1 MKSRQRIMVLGLLV
15 AMGPAVSACSVEI
28 ERNTDGSL
36 AVESSMTGDA
46 LQDELE
52 AAIADPLV
60 REFTADLHDGYI
72 LVSAERE
79 RVMSDET
86 DTMTFRLDLGVSDG
100 HLTATVSDAL
110 LNDLPIEEE
119 RVAVWNERIAT
130 RLERSGQRN
139 PNSTLQAVT
148 VSEDAVTMIWRI
160 ETSRSRGD

>member
-1 MKSRQRIMVLGLLV
+1 MKSRIMMLGLLMV
-15 AMGPAVSACSVEI
+15 MGLAVSACSVEI
-28 ERNTDGSL
+28 ERNADGSL

-86 DTMTFRLDLGVSDG
+86 DRMTFRLDLGVSDG
-100 HLTATVSDAL
+100 HLTATISAAQ
-110 LNDLPIEEE
+110 LNDTPIEEE

-130 RLERSGQRN
+130 KLGRSGQRN

-148 VSEDAVTMIWRI
+148 VSEDGVTMVWRV
-160 ETSRSRGD
+160 ETARSRGD

>member
-1 MKSRQRIMVLGLLV
+1 MKTRIMVLGLLMV
-15 AMGPAVSACSVEI
+15 MGLAVSACSVEI

-60 REFTADLHDGYI
+60 RDLKADLHDGYI
-72 LVSAERE
+72 LVTCERE
-79 RVMSDET
+79 RVMSDEV

-100 HLTATVSDAL
+100 HLTATVSDAQ

-130 RLERSGQRN
+130 KLEWSGQRN
-139 PNSTLQAVT
+139 PNSMLQAVT
-148 VSEDAVTMIWRI
+148 VSEDAVTMTWRI
-160 ETSRSRGD
+160 ETARNRGD

>member
-1 MKSRQRIMVLGLLV
+1 MKTKIMVLGLLMV
-15 AMGPAVSACSVEI
+15 MGLAVSACSVEI
-28 ERNTDGSL
+28 ERNADGSL
-36 AVESSMTGDA
+36 SVESSMTGDA

-72 LVSAERE
+72 LVTSERE
-79 RVMSDET
+79 RVMSDEV

-130 RLERSGQRN
+130 KLGRSGQRN

-148 VSEDAVTMIWRI
+148 VSEDAVTMTWRI

>member
-1 MKSRQRIMVLGLLV
+1 MKTRIMVLGLLMV
-15 AMGPAVSACSVEI
+15 MGLAVSACSVEI

-72 LVSAERE
+72 LVTSERE
-79 RVMSDET
+79 RVMSDGT

-130 RLERSGQRN
+130 KLGRSGQRN

-148 VSEDAVTMIWRI
+148 VSEDGLTMTWRI

>member
-1 MKSRQRIMVLGLLV
+1 MKSRIMMLGLLV
-15 AMGPAVSACSVEI
+15 VMALAVSACSVDV
-28 ERNTDGSL
+28 ERNPDGSL

-72 LVSAERE
+72 LVTSERE
-79 RVMSDET
+79 QVMSDGT

-100 HLTATVSDAL
+100 HLTATISDVK
-110 LNDLPIEEE
+110 LNDKPVEEE
-119 RVAVWNERIAT
+119 RVAVWNERTAT

-148 VSEDAVTMIWRI
+148 VSEDGVTMAWRV
-160 ETSRSRGD
+160 ETARSRGD

>member
-1 MKSRQRIMVLGLLV
+1 MKTRIMVLGLLMV
-15 AMGPAVSACSVEI
+15 MGLAVSACSVEI

-72 LVSAERE
+72 LVTSERE

-100 HLTATVSDAL
+100 HLTATISDAQL
-110 LNDLPIEEE
+110 DDLPIEEE

-148 VSEDAVTMIWRI
+148 VSEDSVTMVWRV
-160 ETSRSRGD
+160 ETARSRGD

>member
-1 MKSRQRIMVLGLLV
+1 MKTKIMVLGLLMV
-15 AMGPAVSACSVEI
+15 MGLVVSACSVEI
-28 ERNTDGSL
+28 ERNADGSL
-36 AVESSMTGDA
+36 TVESSMTGDA

-60 REFTADLHDGYI
+60 REFTADLHNGYI
-72 LVSAERE
+72 LVTSERE
-79 RVMSDET
+79 RVMSDEV

-100 HLTATVSDAL
+100 HLTAMISDAL
-110 LNDLPIEEE
+110 LNDLPIKEE

-130 RLERSGQRN
+130 KLGRSGQRN

>member
-1 MKSRQRIMVLGLLV
+1 MKTKIMVLGLLMV
-15 AMGPAVSACSVEI
+15 MGLVVSACSVEI
-28 ERNTDGSL
+28 ERNADGSL
-36 AVESSMTGDA
+36 TVESSMTGDA

-60 REFTADLHDGYI
+60 REFTADLHNGYI
-72 LVSAERE
+72 LVTSERE
-79 RVMSDET
+79 RVMSDEV

-100 HLTATVSDAL
+100 HLTATVSGAL
-110 LNDLPIEEE
+110 LNDLPIEQE

-130 RLERSGQRN
+130 KLGRSGQRN

>member
-1 MKSRQRIMVLGLLV
+1 MKTRIMVLGLLMV
-15 AMGPAVSACSVEI
+15 MGLAVSACSVEI

-72 LVSAERE
+72 LVTSERE
-79 RVMSDET
+79 RVMSDGT

-130 RLERSGQRN
+130 KLGRSGQRN

-148 VSEDAVTMIWRI
+148 VSEDGLTMIWRI